1 MGAQWKEVLDAI
13 TASVSNIN
21 MKLTH
26 EQKEIFN
33 FHFARVFGR
42 ASAIHGNQMK
52 SAVTRIAINIF
63 RIISIIALLR
73 SLNPCCREAKGA
85 ANHRKTSCVPC

>member
-26 EQKEIFN
+26 EQKRYSTSTLPAYSDEPPPFTVT
-33 FHFARVFGR
+33 R
-42 ASAIHGNQMK
+42 MK

-73 SLNPCCREAKGA
+73 SGIPA
-85 ANHRKTSCVPC
+85 AGRRKER

>member
-42 ASAIHGNQMK
+42 ASAIHG
-52 SAVTRIAINIF
+52 
-63 RIISIIALLR
+63 
-73 SLNPCCREAKGA
+73 
-85 ANHRKTSCVPC
+85 